1 MSRPSGDRSVLLD
14 ENLFGRHLELAP
26 LRGRRLG
33 LVRCVFHTPD
43 RRGSLSIDLDRGL
56 FHCFTCGAG
65 GGLVR
70 FAELVG
76 ERVARSAPQL
86 THESPLQQA
95 RRQILR
101 IARAQDARRA
111 EWLPLWHVSDH
122 IRLCARLVR
131 EARQWATQLG
141 PDDPRT
147 WPLLERAAA
156 VEREGL
162 SVEAELD
169 SILADG
175 RVA

>member
-1 MSRPSGDRSVLLD
+1 M
-14 ENLFGRHLELAP
+14 
-26 LRGRRLG
+26 
-33 LVRCVFHTPD
+33 
-43 RRGSLSIDLDRGL
+43 SIDLDRGV
-56 FHCFTCGAG
+56 FNCFACGASG
-65 GGLVR
+65 GFVR

-76 ERVARSAPQL
+76 ERASGPAPRRS
-86 THESPLQQA
+86 HESPLQEA

-111 EWLPLWHVSDH
+111 EWMPYWLASDH
-122 IRLCARLVR
+122 VRLCARLVR

-141 PDDPRT
+141 PDNPRT

-169 SILADG
+169 AILDSG
-175 RVA
+175 RVS